1 MIIQDIHTM
10 DELLHFVSGLTQKH
24 GLKLWYR
31 GEENSELSLI
41 PSIQRSQK
49 RIDVERYITNDFYIR
64 ARQIMKNPPEKHNY
78 AAWVSI
84 MQHYGLPTRMLDWSQ
99 SPLIASFFATE
110 TYKVQPTLDACV

>member
-64 ARQIMKNPPEKHNY
+64 ARQIMKNPPEKRTSY
-78 AAWVSI
+78 TDA
-84 MQHYGLPTRMLDWSQ
+84 GLEPVTADCILLCNRNL
-99 SPLIASFFATE
+99 
-110 TYKVQPTLDACV
+110 